1 MFKKGSLLRR
11 RPSASMVVATLALF
25 VALSGGAYAAVAIPN
40 DSVGFKQL
48 KPGAVG
54 FRDLAAG
61 SVGFKS
67 LANNAVGTKKVA
79 NNAITYT
86 KIAPGQIGHARV
98 AQSQIQWR
106 VTGKCSTSTAI
117 ASVSDTG
124 TVTCTPTL
132 PTDYNTAGLSEPLT
146 SSTNA
151 TVLASESI
159 PAGGAYQVTA
169 TPYIQVNGGT
179 TPTEN
184 VQVNCEIAAGTT
196 TETHSATFALGTNH
210 EQQAASIPLS
220 VDLPAQSSATEAAVV
235 CTTAY
240 SGASAPTV
248 QASSSMDALQV
259 ASFQSATTP
268 GTSTTSFTLT
278 APTPG
283 TAPTTTTG
291 TTTTGTTTT
300 STTTTG

>member
-1 MFKKGSLLRR
+1 MFKPGSLLRR
-11 RPSASMVVATLALF
+11 RPSASMVVATVALF
-25 VALSGGAYAAVAIPN
+25 VALSGGAYAAVAIPTG
-40 DSVGFKQL
+40 SVGFKQL
-48 KPGAVG
+48 KSGAVG
-54 FRDLAAG
+54 FRNLAIG
-61 SVGFKS
+61 SVGTRD
-67 LANNAVGTKKVA
+67 LANNSV
-79 NNAITYT
+79 TYT
-86 KIAPGQIGHARV
+86 KIAPGEIGHARV

-106 VTGKCSTSTAI
+106 VTGKCATSTAI

-124 TVTCTPTL
+124 SVTCAPTL
-132 PTDYNTAGLSEPLT
+132 PTDYNTSGLSEPLT

-159 PAGGAYQVTA
+159 PAGGSYQVTA

-179 TPTEN
+179 SGTQN

-196 TETHSATFALGTNH
+196 TETHSATFALAVNH

-220 VDLPAQSSATEAAVV
+220 IDLPAQSSATEAAVV
-235 CTTAY
+235 CTSAY
-240 SGASAPTV
+240 SAATAPTV

-259 ASFQSATTP
+259 ASFQSTTTP

-283 TAPTTTTG
+283 TAPTTT
-291 TTTTGTTTT
+291 GTTTT